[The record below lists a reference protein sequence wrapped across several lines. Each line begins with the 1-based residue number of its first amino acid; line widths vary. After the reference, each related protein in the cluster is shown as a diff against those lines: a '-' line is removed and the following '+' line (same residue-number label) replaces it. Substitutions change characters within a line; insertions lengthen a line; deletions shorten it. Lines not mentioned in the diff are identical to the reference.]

1 MKRTILKK
9 LFIIFG
15 GVLALLVIWMVAT
28 VIQRITDMSVNI
40 IGGTDGQTIIFLI
53 RSHPA
58 FFWSLFAL
66 AAFVGTGI
74 TLLVTGKVKK

>member
-1 MKRTILKK
+1 MKRAILKK

-28 VIQRITDMSVNI
+28 VIQRSTDMGTGI
-40 IGGTDGQTIIFLI
+40 IGGADGPTMIFLI

-74 TLLVTGKVKK
+74 ALRVTGKVKK